1 MITHESNRPPIE
13 LDSLLRRALCERV
26 VDAEPSRR
34 VRIDVLRVATI
45 VRVQSPDAGDHA
57 AESATARAW
66 TALWPGWGPHT
77 HTQVRMDIIR
87 AQFDWARFLL

>member
-1 MITHESNRPPIE
+1 MITYESNRPPIE

-34 VRIDVLRVATI
+34 VRTDVLRAATI
-45 VRVQSPDAGDHA
+45 ARAQSPDACDHA
-57 AESATARAW
+57 AGRGTARAW
-66 TALWPGWGPHT
+66 TAAWPGWAYT
-77 HTQVRMDIIR
+77 HAQARMDIIR